1 MERIEVIN
9 TFLSLTH
16 IGTLLCPINLQGEL
30 FCVNLY
36 CTRLVLFLLTR
47 IFNHGRGFKLRFESI
62 TFHDSVEVIIK

>member
-36 CTRLVLFLLTR
+36 CTRLVLFYLHG
-47 IFNHGRGFKLRFESI
+47 FYHGRGFKLRFESI